1 MKLNNKI
8 NSLYAASLLAATGA
22 LSLVI
27 IKRIASNDLSYNWF
41 IVPLLINIL
50 SIYLVFIGL
59 KSSSITIFNIEW
71 NLISNILVTGVGV
84 SYLKE
89 INSIN
94 QIIGLILA
102 FISII
107 ILNFEDIIKIF
118 G

>member
-8 NSLYAASLLAATGA
+8 NSFYAASLLAATGA

-27 IKRIASNDLSYNWF
+27 IKRIVSNDLSYNWF
-41 IVPLLINIL
+41 IVPFLINIL

-59 KSSSITIFNIEW
+59 KSTSVTIFNIEW

-84 SYLKE
+84 IYLKE
-89 INSIN
+89 INSIY

-107 ILNFEDIIKIF
+107 ILNFEDILKII

>member
-1 MKLNNKI
+1 MKSNNK
-8 NSLYAASLLAATGA
+8 NTFYVTTLLAATGV

-41 IVPLLINIL
+41 IVPFLINVL

-59 KSSSITIFNIEW
+59 KSSSLTIFNIEW
-71 NLISNILVTGVGV
+71 NLISNILVTGIGMI
-84 SYLKE
+84 YLKE
-89 INSIN
+89 INSVY
-94 QIIGLILA
+94 QIIGLIFA

-107 ILNFEDIIKIF
+107 ILNFEDTMKMF